1 MSFSTSAFYGAG
13 QTFDINGNFLL
24 ARLTDVSYSGS
35 KADTADTTDT
45 SVGQAGVKTFIGG
58 LQEAGDVTV
67 KGIWYPGDLSQE
79 YVRTQFGTSSTFLHN
94 LPNNLGT
101 LSFSGIIVAY
111 DHSAPMEKAGEYTLK
126 VKISGSITY
135 AHS

>member
-1 MSFSTSAFYGAG
+1 MSFSTAAFYGAG
-13 QTFDINGNFLL
+13 QTFEINGAYSLT
-24 ARLTDVSYSGS
+24 RLTDISYSGS
-35 KADTADTTDT
+35 KVDTIDTTDT
-45 SVGQAGVKTFIGG
+45 SVGQQGTKTFIFG
-58 LQEAGDVTV
+58 LNDAGEVTI

-79 YVRTQFGTSSTFLHN
+79 YIKTVTGVPATFVHT

-101 LSFSGIIVAY
+101 VSFSGGITSF

-126 VKISGSITY
+126 VKISGVTTY